1 MSEYLK
7 SSPHFFRL
15 IKWAFALGTL
25 AVLLLAAL
33 LPAPLEEAADLG
45 RVPNPSKSA
54 WFLLWMQEL
63 VSYGNAWVY
72 LIVALA
78 VVYTLLPWLPGLP
91 AVRRARWFPR
101 EQRLVNVLTLL
112 VFLTILALT
121 LVALVFRGEN
131 WSLVWPF

>member
-1 MSEYLK
+1 M
-7 SSPHFFRL
+7 
-15 IKWAFALGTL
+15 
-25 AVLLLAAL
+25 
-33 LPAPLEEAADLG
+33 
-45 RVPNPSKSA
+45 
-54 WFLLWMQEL
+54 
-63 VSYGNAWVY
+63 SYGNAWVY

-78 VVYTLLPWLPGLP
+78 VVYALLPWLPGLP